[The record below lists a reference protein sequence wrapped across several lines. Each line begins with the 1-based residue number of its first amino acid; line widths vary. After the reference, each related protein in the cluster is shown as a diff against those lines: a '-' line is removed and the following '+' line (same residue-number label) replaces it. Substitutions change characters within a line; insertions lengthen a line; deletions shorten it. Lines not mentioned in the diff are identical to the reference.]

1 MAWYCLF
8 CKGGQEQNVMR
19 MLEEQGAKPLAP
31 LAVHLRPGTKGQER
45 TRQRLLPGYV
55 FFEQGEEPDWMGII
69 RFSSVLRVLHYQ
81 DETPGLRGADLSF
94 VRWLEAHEGLIDVSE
109 VVKVGTKIAFVSGPL
124 VGMEGQV
131 LKVNKGRRLVQ
142 ISVGDGEGL
151 FHAIWCSIEY
161 VQERDD
167 SKSTEQEL

>member
-1 MAWYCLF
+1 M
-8 CKGGQEQNVMR
+8 
-19 MLEEQGAKPLAP
+19 
-31 LAVHLRPGTKGQER
+31 
-45 TRQRLLPGYV
+45 
-55 FFEQGEEPDWMGII
+55 FFEQEEAPDGQRIA
-69 RFSSVLRVLHYQ
+69 RHSAVLKVLHYQ
-81 DETPGLRGADLSF
+81 DEAPELRGEDLAF

-167 SKSTEQEL
+167 SKSTEQES